1 MAPDHTLH
9 IESGDLDICPEL
21 GEIRNSRGELARLG
35 PVNMKVLELLVGRA
49 GQVVSR
55 NELFDSVWA
64 NQVVSDD
71 ALTRAIS
78 DIRAEL
84 NRLSGNNSHI
94 QTIPKRGYR
103 WAGETRQLS
112 APNASARTPFAAAAK
127 GGATGQGNGRPS
139 DSLLARFLRGRAAT
153 LIGQALADLAALVL
167 IASAG
172 VWLLQQF
179 ARPGP
184 PAIALLPTRAD
195 PAAIEFAA
203 TIDARLVDSLMRID
217 QIVLLSRTAV
227 DTRPDN
233 PFPYFY
239 YEFGARWLIESNL
252 QSRSNRTL
260 LTVVVVDART
270 GIVLF
275 QTSAEIGDETP
286 GGLSRIGPDL
296 AGFIASQLQR

>member
-1 MAPDHTLH
+1 MAPDHTLQ
-9 IESGDLDICPEL
+9 IESGDLRICPEL

-55 NELFDSVWA
+55 NDLFDSVWA

-84 NRLSGNNSHI
+84 SRLSGSNSHI

-103 WAGETRQLS
+103 WAGD
-112 APNASARTPFAAAAK
+112 
-127 GGATGQGNGRPS
+127 GRPS
-139 DSLLARFLRGRAAT
+139 HSLLARFLRGRAVAH
-153 LIGQALADLAALVL
+153 IGQTLAYLAALVL

-239 YEFGARWLIESNL
+239 YEFGARWLIESDI
-252 QSRSNRTL
+252 RIVTNRTL
-260 LTVVVVDART
+260 LTVAVVDART
-270 GIVLF
+270 GIVQF
-275 QTSAEIGDETP
+275 QTSAAISDETP
-286 GGLSRIGPDL
+286 GGLSQIGPDL
-296 AGFIASQLQR
+296 AGFIESQLER